1 MSKYKQK
8 KAEPNLSN
16 KLPQIRFP
24 DCNIF
29 NLLKFVGLEVY
40 GDLQGCKAVS
50 KKCFEVHTHTLTTS
64 SFYVMS
70 DSYSKVLFHDGS
82 GRVGWVFVE
91 INTNSAR
98 LGLGL

>member
-16 KLPQIRFP
+16 KLPQIRLP

-40 GDLQGCKAVS
+40 GDLQGCKGSGSVS
-50 KKCFEVHTHTLTTS
+50 KKYFEVYTHTLTTS
-64 SFYVMS
+64 SCYVML
-70 DSYSKVLFHDGS
+70 DSYWKVLFRDGS
-82 GRVGWVFVE
+82 GRVG
-91 INTNSAR
+91 IC
-98 LGLGL
+98 